1 MHKRIPTAI
10 SILRLHSD
18 SKDSRIVTRQGI
30 VVNAMLLTFGV
41 LGLMLV
47 LYTTRTIWVTSGLVK
62 GITAATPMMFLVED
76 L

>member
-1 MHKRIPTAI
+1 MK
-10 SILRLHSD
+10 
-18 SKDSRIVTRQGI
+18 QGI

-47 LYTTRTIWVTSGLVK
+47 LYPTRTIRVTSGLVR
-62 GITAATPMMFLVED
+62 GITAATLAVFLVED